1 MSLTITN
8 QKVISFYKTHPNIS
22 IEFTSLL
29 MVELLEKMGQE
40 TLTNTSVN
48 QVFDR
53 LQSIEGQIKD
63 VSSFVSRNQDELLL
77 KINMKLI
84 DMQKEYTENIKL
96 IVTSNSSEKIAPL
109 LKESADTLIL
119 KTNLLL
125 SEFGNRTSETINSKV
140 VESIHNLQKT
150 IQDDTTKLSTNPE
163 NIKDVLLS
171 LQQHFISTTT
181 KLEMNMNSSIDE
193 IKRSNEQHFNLI
205 KADSST
211 SQDTVNDLIKK
222 MEGASTKGRISETI
236 LSSILSTL
244 YPYASINPVGN
255 VKESGDFIM
264 ERTDKPKIL
273 IENKNWSCNVYQDE
287 VKKFIRDI
295 EINHCCGVFL
305 SQNTG
310 IANKRNY
317 EINVHNG
324 NVLVYVHFVNN
335 DPEKIKI
342 AIEIIDH
349 FKERLNDLT
358 TSEVDTINKET
369 LNEINREYNNF
380 VSQRTMMTKTLRDFN
395 QSMNKQIDSISMPC
409 LTDFLSSRYGEYL
422 STEKCEF
429 CNKSFKNFAA
439 VKAHQR
445 SCDKKIEV
453 EIKSVEGKID
463 YSKLSL
469 SQLKSECLNRNIKNI
484 TNKTKDELIV
494 LLSKNNETCDT
505 L

>member
-8 QKVISFYKTHPNIS
+8 QKVIDFYTCHPSISF
-22 IEFTSLL
+22 EFTSLL

-40 TLTNTSVN
+40 ALN
-48 QVFDR
+48 QTVINKVFER
-53 LQSIEGQIKD
+53 LQTIEGQIKD
-63 VSSFVSRNQDELLL
+63 VSTFVSKNQDDFLL

-84 DMQKEYTENIKL
+84 DMQKEYTENIKMIIL
-96 IVTSNSSEKIAPL
+96 SNSTDKIAPL
-109 LKESADTLIL
+109 LKESADNLIL

-125 SEFGNRTSETINSKV
+125 NEFETKTTNV
-140 VESIHNLQKT
+140 VNTKIVDTIRDLQKT
-150 IQDDTTKLSTNPE
+150 IQDDTAKLNLNPE
-163 NIKDVLLS
+163 NIKDVLLT
-171 LQQHFISTTT
+171 LQQNFISTTT
-181 KLEMNMNSSIDE
+181 KLEMNMNKNMEE
-193 IKRSNEQHFNLI
+193 IKRTNQDNFVSI
-205 KADSST
+205 KAETST
-211 SQDTVNDLIKK
+211 NQECVHDLIKK
-222 MEGASTKGRISETI
+222 MEGVTTKGRISETI

-244 YPYASINPVGN
+244 YPCASINAVGN

-273 IENKNWSCNVYQDE
+273 VENKNWSCNVYQDE

-295 EINHCCGVFL
+295 EVNNCCGVFL

-310 IANKRNY
+310 ISNKRNY

-342 AIEIIDH
+342 AIEIVDH
-349 FKERLNDLT
+349 FKERLNDLSST
-358 TSEVDTINKET
+358 EIDTISKDT
-369 LNEINREYNNF
+369 LNEINREFNNF
-380 VSQRTMMTKTLRDFN
+380 VSQRIGMIKTLRDFN
-395 QSMNKQIDSISMPC
+395 QSMNKQIESISMPY

-445 SCDKKIEV
+445 SCDRKNEV
-453 EIKSVEGKID
+453 ELKTVEGNID
-463 YSKLSL
+463 YNKMTLT
-469 SQLKSECLNRNIKNI
+469 QLKSECVKHNIKPI
-484 TNKTKDELIV
+484 TNKTKDELIG
-494 LLSKNNETCDT
+494 LLIKTIESSN
-505 L
+505 